1 MAISGF
7 VFRER
12 CRLMSLIVII
22 LILMSTDLFFWRFGV
37 ALSQHN
43 QHSPSAVRPPKIAVV
58 VVVEVIFSRGAWV
71 VVGGGFCFKP
81 LSSSFGNRGWLCSV
95 VCKFFVF
102 NSNENFHF
110 LIRKV
115 GWWHNSVL
123 LLFSEQGGGSGRV
136 AQHTFAIVHKN

>member
-1 MAISGF
+1 MFWSGLVTTQPTLAIS
-7 VFRER
+7 
-12 CRLMSLIVII
+12 CKASK
-22 LILMSTDLFFWRFGV
+22 
-37 ALSQHN
+37 
-43 QHSPSAVRPPKIAVV
+43 KIAI

-81 LSSSFGNRGWLCSV
+81 LSSSFGSSEWLCGV

-123 LLFSEQGGGSGRV
+123 LLFSEQGWGSGRV
-136 AQHTFAIVHKN
+136 GGSTHFCHCSQKLKMNPFSIRLLIRLMLC